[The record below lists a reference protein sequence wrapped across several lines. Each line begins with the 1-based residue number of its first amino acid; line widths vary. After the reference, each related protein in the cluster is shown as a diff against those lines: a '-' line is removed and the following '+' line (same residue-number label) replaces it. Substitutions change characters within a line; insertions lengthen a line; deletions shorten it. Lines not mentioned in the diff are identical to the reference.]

1 MIDKIKKKNKQNQ
14 RRQRHATILPKCWK
28 TYCLNMKIRMK
39 KKKSTQ
45 EKKIQRDHAS
55 RKSLMIILEA
65 SLKKKDET
73 QK

>member
-39 KKKSTQ
+39 KKIHTR
-45 EKKIQRDHAS
+45 KKNPKRS
-55 RKSLMIILEA
+55 RKQEEFNDNSRGIIEE
-65 SLKKKDET
+65 KR
-73 QK
+73 

>member
-1 MIDKIKKKNKQNQ
+1 MIDKIKKKINRIKEDKDMQLYYPNVG
-14 RRQRHATILPKCWK
+14 RPTVR
-28 TYCLNMKIRMK
+28 IRKKEKK

>member
-39 KKKSTQ
+39 KKKIHTR
-45 EKKIQRDHAS
+45 KKNPKRS
-55 RKSLMIILEA
+55 RKQEEFNDNSRGIIEE
-65 SLKKKDET
+65 KR
-73 QK
+73 